1 MRGSVE
7 IEIGFRPQPG
17 PQQAFI
23 DCPADIV
30 IYGGARGGG
39 KSFAALGDF
48 WLHADEFGPHARG
61 LMIRRHRVD
70 LRDTIVVA
78 QRLYG
83 PAAIWR
89 EHGSYFLFDGGGRLD
104 MAYLESEANA
114 AAFQGWSLSRVYV
127 EELTQLSSPDPVMA
141 LLATLRSADGVP
153 CQMKCTCNPGGPGHH
168 WVKAWAIDIG
178 PYRTA
183 IDPDTGLS
191 RVFIPAKVSDNPKL
205 LEADP
210 RYIDRLKSVGSSQ
223 RVRAWLEGDWTVV
236 EGAFF
241 SEWDPKRHV
250 ISPFAVPDAW
260 TKYRALDWGS
270 AVPFSVGWWTVIQD
284 DLEHDGRVLP
294 RNAIVQYREW
304 YGMQTDKPNVGLKL
318 TAQEVAAGIVRRET
332 NPETGKRERVS
343 FGVIDPAA
351 FAVISGPSIAETLL
365 RQGVAF
371 RRADNTR
378 RSTDKRVGGWD
389 QLRHRL
395 KGNDE
400 GRPLIYFF
408 DTCREIIRTLP
419 IMQHDQNQPEDLDT
433 DLEDHAV
440 DQTRYAC
447 MARPYRSRVA
457 DEVNS
462 KSPWLVA
469 NAFRLN
475 ELRD

>member
-1 MRGSVE
+1 VKRSVE
-7 IEIGFRPQPG
+7 VEIGFRPQPG

-23 DCPADIV
+23 ECPADIV

-48 WLHADEFGPHARG
+48 WLHAEEFGAHARG

-70 LRDTIVVA
+70 LKDTIVVA

-83 PAAIWR
+83 SAATWR
-89 EHGSYFLFDGGGRLD
+89 EHGSYFLFEGGGRLD
-104 MAYLESEANA
+104 MAYLESEADA
-114 AAFQGWSLSRVYV
+114 ASFQGWSLSRVYV

-141 LLATLRSADGVP
+141 LLATLRSAHGVP

-168 WVKAWAIDIG
+168 WVKAWAIDPG
-178 PYRTA
+178 AYRMVV
-183 IDPDTGLS
+183 DPDTGLS

-210 RYIDRLKSVGSSQ
+210 RYIDRLRSVGSQQ
-223 RVRAWLEGDWTVV
+223 RVRAWLEGDWSVI

-241 SEWDPKRHV
+241 NEWDPKRHV
-250 ISPFAVPDAW
+250 ITPFHVPDTW
-260 TKYRALDWGS
+260 TKYRSLDWGS
-270 AVPFSVGWWTVIQD
+270 AVPFSVGWWTVVQD
-284 DLEHDGRVLP
+284 DLEHDGRILP

-304 YGMQTDKPNVGLKL
+304 YGMLPGRPNVGLKL
-318 TAQEVAAGIVRRET
+318 TAQEVAAGIISRET
-332 NPETGKRERVS
+332 NPESGKREHVS
-343 FGVIDPAA
+343 FGIIDPAA

-389 QLRHRL
+389 QVRHRL
-395 KGNDE
+395 KGGDE
-400 GRPLIYFF
+400 GRPLIYVFN
-408 DTCREIIRTLP
+408 TCREIIRTLP
-419 IMQHDQNQPEDLDT
+419 IMQHDGNQPEDLDT

-447 MARPYRSRVA
+447 MARPYRANIS
-457 DEVNS
+457 DDLHS

-469 NAFRLN
+469 NAFRLH